1 MVSPELLRRYP
12 FFAGLTHQ
20 QLTSLATV
28 AHTMSFE
35 AGETVFRDGE
45 PATYLYLVVDG
56 QVHLFVESD
65 YQGHRV
71 NITDADERE
80 VLGWPALVAPH
91 EYTATAEC
99 SRQSELVSFD
109 ARELRQIIEAD
120 SQVGCVIMRGLCN
133 VLVSRLRS
141 AYVELASL
149 VPVPA

>member
-1 MVSPELLRRYP
+1 MVTPELLRRYP

-20 QLTSLATV
+20 QLTSLAAL
-28 AHTMSFE
+28 AHAMSFE

-45 PATYLYLVVDG
+45 PATCLYLVVDG
-56 QVHLFVESD
+56 QVRLFIESD
-65 YQGHRV
+65 YQGHRA
-71 NITDADERE
+71 NITDADERD
-80 VLGWPALVAPH
+80 VLGWSALVAPY

-109 ARELRQIIEAD
+109 ALELRRTIEAD
-120 SQVGCVIMRGLCN
+120 SQVGCVIMYGLCD
-133 VLVSRLRS
+133 VLASRLRS